1 MMKESDA
8 KIEKL
13 NQQIA
18 KSSGEFKSKLEKAR
32 DDLKADLSQ
41 RGEKLKQAGRMAA
54 EALK

>member
-13 NQQIA
+13 DQQIA
-18 KSSGEFKSKLEKAR
+18 KADGEFKSKLEKAR
-32 DDLKADLSQ
+32 DDLKADLS
-41 RGEKLKQAGRMAA
+41 RRSEKLKQAGRLAA